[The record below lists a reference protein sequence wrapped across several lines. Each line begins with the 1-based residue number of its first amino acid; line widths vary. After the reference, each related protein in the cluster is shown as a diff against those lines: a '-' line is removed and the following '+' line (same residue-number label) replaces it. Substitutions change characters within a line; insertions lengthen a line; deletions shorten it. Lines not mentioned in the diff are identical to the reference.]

1 MLYIPATNMD
11 PTLQMV
17 HTCGY
22 LAGLDIDVH
31 LKVSL
36 LGAKILQCIHD
47 HMTDSALVRC

>member
-1 MLYIPATNMD
+1 MAATKMD

-31 LKVSL
+31 LKASGSVCTMS
-36 LGAKILQCIHD
+36 
-47 HMTDSALVRC
+47 SPFFY

>member
-1 MLYIPATNMD
+1 MAATKMD

-31 LKVSL
+31 LKASGRVVSTIDL
-36 LGAKILQCIHD
+36 PLFD
-47 HMTDSALVRC
+47 

>member
-1 MLYIPATNMD
+1 MD
-11 PTLQMV
+11 PTLQMI

-36 LGAKILQCIHD
+36 FAAKMLQ
-47 HMTDSALVRC
+47 

>member
-1 MLYIPATNMD
+1 MD

-31 LKVSL
+31 LKVRGGS
-36 LGAKILQCIHD
+36 QECICVLYIV
-47 HMTDSALVRC
+47 SVCF

>member
-1 MLYIPATNMD
+1 MYFNASATKMD

-31 LKVSL
+31 LK
-36 LGAKILQCIHD
+36 A
-47 HMTDSALVRC
+47 SAITVLSYY